1 MWKIRKFSY
10 NRLFI
15 SLLFN
20 IYADRKNVRFLKT
33 NSGKKG
39 EGMPVVR
46 NQMFYFKEGFCWS
59 NVLTTY
65 IKCRKKNKTV
75 HSTESM
81 TFFSQLENIPEYYLI
96 SVLNSSLIARYVD
109 SFVNSTSHFTT
120 GDAKLVPIVMPTEFA
135 LKEVKKIYN
144 EAIEIKLKEFSGT
157 ITETIAR
164 KSLERIQE
172 SLDSCILQL
181 YGI

>member
-33 NSGKKG
+33 DPKARYQGY
-39 EGMPVVR
+39 
-46 NQMFYFKEGFCWS
+46 MFYFKEGFCWS